1 MPMPS
6 EYAHASVDF
15 EKFLVAALD
24 TSGLSTRNQ
33 VFTMTQGVFQAFRR
47 RLDLESA
54 IRFANVLPPVL
65 RAIFVANWNTKE
77 LIVPFTD
84 RATMTREAQG
94 LRADHNFSPDTCIRD
109 IASALRKSIDVDA
122 LDNLLSSLPEGAAE
136 FWST

>member
-24 TSGLSTRNQ
+24 TSGLTTRNQ
-33 VFTMTQGVFQAFRR
+33 VYTMTQGVFQAFRR

-65 RAIFVANWNTKE
+65 RAIFVADWNTKE
-77 LIVPFTD
+77 PIVPFSD
-84 RATMTREAQG
+84 RASMTREAQA
-94 LRADHNFSPDTCIRD
+94 LRVDHNFSPDTCIRD
-109 IASALRKSIDVDA
+109 VALALRRSIDVDA
-122 LDNLLSSLPEGAAE
+122 LNQVLSSLPEGAAE